1 MTDMTKNMTKK
12 NLYGYSKG
20 EEIFNWVSHTVGAGL
35 GIAALVLMIVFASI
49 GRGTAIDIVGVTI
62 FGATLIILYT
72 ISTLYHALTNEKA
85 KKVFKVLDHCSI
97 YVLIA
102 GTFTPICFSLIKT
115 VGYKMIILVSTVWI
129 TAVLGIVLYACFPKK
144 LKALHIILYI
154 VMGWSI
160 MFLAKDFIMG
170 LKIIDSM
177 STLYFL
183 LAGGIA
189 YTVGVIFYA
198 LKKVPYFHSVFH
210 LFVLGG
216 SVCHF
221 FAVMCLM

>member
-1 MTDMTKNMTKK
+1 MATK

-20 EEIFNWVSHTVGAGL
+20 EEIFNWVSHTVGGAL
-35 GIAALVLMIVFASI
+35 GVAALVLMIVF
-49 GRGTAIDIVGVTI
+49 TALGKGSAINIVGVSI

-85 KKVFKVLDHCSI
+85 KKVFKILDHCSI

-102 GTFTPICFSLIKT
+102 GTFTPICFFLINT
-115 VGYKMIILVSTVWI
+115 VGYKMIILVSAVWLAAI
-129 TAVLGIVLYACFPKK
+129 LGIVLYACFPKRF
-144 LKALHIILYI
+144 KALHMALYI
-154 VMGWSI
+154 IMGWSI
-160 MFLAKDFIMG
+160 IFLAKDFIIG
-170 LKIIDSM
+170 LKAINAM

-189 YTVGVIFYA
+189 YTVGVIFYVF
-198 LKKVPYFHSVFH
+198 KKVPYFHSVFH

-216 SVCHF
+216 SICHF
-221 FAVMCLM
+221 FAVMCLI

>member
-1 MTDMTKNMTKK
+1 MTSITKK
-12 NLYGYSKG
+12 NLYGYTKG

-35 GIAALVLMIVFASI
+35 GIAALVLMIVFAAI
-49 GRGTAIDIVGVTI
+49 GKGSALDIVGVCI

-102 GTFTPICFSLIKT
+102 GTFTPICFSLIDT
-115 VGYKMIILVSTVWI
+115 VGYKMIILVSAVWFAAI
-129 TAVLGIVLYACFPKK
+129 VGIILYACFPKK
-144 LKALHIILYI
+144 LKALHVILYI

-160 MFLAKDFIMG
+160 MFLAKDFIAG
-170 LKIIDSM
+170 LKLINAM
-177 STLYFL
+177 PTLYFL

-198 LKKVPYFHSVFH
+198 FKKVPYFHSVFH

-216 SVCHF
+216 SICHF
-221 FAVMCLM
+221 FAVMNLI

>member
-1 MTDMTKNMTKK
+1 MATK

-20 EEIFNWVSHTVGAGL
+20 EEIFNWVSHTVGGGL
-35 GIAALVLMIVFASI
+35 GIAALVLMIVFAAT
-49 GRGTAIDIVGVTI
+49 GTGTALDIVGVSI

-102 GTFTPICFSLIKT
+102 GTFTPICFSLIDT
-115 VGYKMIILVSTVWI
+115 VGYKMIILVCAVWFAAI
-129 TAVLGIVLYACFPKK
+129 LGIVLYACFPKK
-144 LKALHIILYI
+144 LKALHIALYV

-160 MFLAKDFIMG
+160 MFLAKDFIAG
-170 LKIIDSM
+170 LKAVNAM

-198 LKKVPYFHSVFH
+198 FKKVPYFHSVFH
-210 LFVLGG
+210 LFVLAG

-221 FAVMCLM
+221 FSVMCLI

>member
-1 MTDMTKNMTKK
+1 MATK

-20 EEIFNWVSHTVGAGL
+20 EEIFNWVSHTVGGGL
-35 GIAALVLMIVFASI
+35 GIAALVLMIVFAATGAGS
-49 GRGTAIDIVGVTI
+49 AIDIVGVSI

-102 GTFTPICFSLIKT
+102 GTFTPICFSLIDT
-115 VGYKMIILVSTVWI
+115 VGYKMIILVCAVWAAAI
-129 TAVLGIVLYACFPKK
+129 LGVVLYACFPKK
-144 LKALHIILYI
+144 FKALHIALYV

-160 MFLAKDFIMG
+160 MFLAKDFIAG
-170 LKIIDSM
+170 LKMINAM

-198 LKKVPYFHSVFH
+198 FKKVPYFHSIFH

-221 FAVMCLM
+221 FAVMCLI

>member
-1 MTDMTKNMTKK
+1 MATK

-20 EEIFNWVSHTVGAGL
+20 EEIFNWVSHTVGGGL
-35 GIAALVLMIVFASI
+35 GIAALVLMIVFAATGAGS
-49 GRGTAIDIVGVTI
+49 AIDIVGVSI

-102 GTFTPICFSLIKT
+102 GTFTPICFSLIDT
-115 VGYKMIILVSTVWI
+115 VGYKMIILVCAVWAAAI
-129 TAVLGIVLYACFPKK
+129 LGVVLYACFPKK
-144 LKALHIILYI
+144 LKALHIALYV

-160 MFLAKDFIMG
+160 MFLAKDFIAG
-170 LKIIDSM
+170 LKMINAM

-198 LKKVPYFHSVFH
+198 FKKVPYFHSIFH

-221 FAVMCLM
+221 FAVMCLI

>member
-1 MTDMTKNMTKK
+1 MTNIAKK
-12 NLYGYSKG
+12 NLFGYTKG

-35 GIAALVLMIVFASI
+35 GIAALVLMIVFAAI
-49 GRGTAIDIVGVTI
+49 GKGTAIDIVGVSI
-62 FGATLIILYT
+62 FGSTLIMLYT

-102 GTFTPICFSLIKT
+102 GTFTPICFSLIRT
-115 VGYKMIILVSTVWI
+115 VGYKMIILVSAVWACAI
-129 TAVLGIVLYACFPKK
+129 LGIVLYACFPKK

-154 VMGWSI
+154 AMGWSI
-160 MFLAKDFIMG
+160 IFLAKDFITG
-170 LKIIDSM
+170 LKTINAM

-216 SVCHF
+216 SICHF
-221 FAVMCLM
+221 FAVMCLI

>member
-1 MTDMTKNMTKK
+1 MTSIAKR
-12 NLYGYSKG
+12 NLFGYTKG

-35 GIAALVLMIVFASI
+35 GIAALVLMIVFAAI
-49 GRGTAIDIVGVTI
+49 GKGTAIDVAGVSI

-102 GTFTPICFSLIKT
+102 GTFTPICFTLIRT
-115 VGYKMIILVSTVWI
+115 VGYKMIILVSAVWACAI
-129 TAVLGIVLYACFPKK
+129 LGIVLYACFPKK
-144 LKALHIILYI
+144 FKVLHVILYI
-154 VMGWSI
+154 AMGWSI
-160 MFLAKDFIMG
+160 MFLAKDFIAG
-170 LKIIDSM
+170 LKTINAM

-221 FAVMCLM
+221 FAVMYLI

>member
-1 MTDMTKNMTKK
+1 MATK

-20 EEIFNWVSHTVGAGL
+20 EEIFNWVSHTVGGGL
-35 GIAALVLMIVFASI
+35 GIAALVLMIVFAATGAGS
-49 GRGTAIDIVGVTI
+49 AIDIVGVSI

-102 GTFTPICFSLIKT
+102 GTFTPICFSLIDT
-115 VGYKMIILVSTVWI
+115 VGYKMIILVCAVWAAAI
-129 TAVLGIVLYACFPKK
+129 LGVVLYACFPKK
-144 LKALHIILYI
+144 LKALHIALYV

-160 MFLAKDFIMG
+160 MFLAKDFIAG
-170 LKIIDSM
+170 LKMINAM

-189 YTVGVIFYA
+189 YTVGVVFYA
-198 LKKVPYFHSVFH
+198 FKKVPYFHSIFH

-221 FAVMCLM
+221 FAVMCLI

>member
-1 MTDMTKNMTKK
+1 MATK

-20 EEIFNWVSHTVGAGL
+20 EEIFNWVSHTVGGGL
-35 GIAALVLMIVFASI
+35 GIAALVLMIVFAAI
-49 GRGTAIDIVGVTI
+49 GTGTALDIVGVSI

-102 GTFTPICFSLIKT
+102 GTFTPICFSLIDT
-115 VGYKMIILVSTVWI
+115 VGYKMIILVSAIWAAAI
-129 TAVLGIVLYACFPKK
+129 LGIVLYACFPKK
-144 LKALHIILYI
+144 LKVLHVILYV

-160 MFLAKDFIMG
+160 MFIAKDFIAG
-170 LKIIDSM
+170 LKATDSM

-198 LKKVPYFHSVFH
+198 FKKVPYFHSVFH

-221 FAVMCLM
+221 FAVMQLI

>member
-1 MTDMTKNMTKK
+1 MTSITKK
-12 NLYGYSKG
+12 NLYGYTKG

-35 GIAALVLMIVFASI
+35 GIAALVLMIVFAAI
-49 GRGTAIDIVGVTI
+49 GKGSALDIVGVCI
-62 FGATLIILYT
+62 FGSTLIILYT

-102 GTFTPICFSLIKT
+102 GTFTPICFSLINT
-115 VGYKMIILVSTVWI
+115 VGYKMIILVSAVWFA
-129 TAVLGIVLYACFPKK
+129 AVVGIILYACFPKK
-144 LKALHIILYI
+144 LKALHIILY
-154 VMGWSI
+154 VLMGWSI
-160 MFLAKDFIMG
+160 MFLAKDFIAG
-170 LKIIDSM
+170 LKLINAM
-177 STLYFL
+177 PTLYFL

-198 LKKVPYFHSVFH
+198 FKKIPYFHSVFH

-216 SVCHF
+216 SICHF
-221 FAVMCLM
+221 FAVMNLI

>member
-1 MTDMTKNMTKK
+1 MTSIAKK

-20 EEIFNWVSHTVGAGL
+20 EEIFNWVSHTVGAAL
-35 GIAALVLMIVFASI
+35 GVAALVLMIVFAAI
-49 GRGTAIDIVGVTI
+49 GSGNALDIVGVCI
-62 FGATLIILYT
+62 FGATLIVLYT

-97 YVLIA
+97 YFLIA
-102 GTFTPICFSLIKT
+102 GTFTPICFSLIDT
-115 VGYKMIILVSTVWI
+115 IGYKMIVLVSAVWACAI
-129 TAVLGIVLYACFPKK
+129 IGTILYACFPIN
-144 LKALHIILYI
+144 KANNIIEFLY
-154 VMGWSI
+154 VAMGWSI
-160 MFLAKDFIMG
+160 MFIAKDFIAG
-170 LKIIDSM
+170 LKLISAM
-177 STLYFL
+177 PTLYFL

-198 LKKVPYFHSVFH
+198 FKKVPYFHSVFH

-221 FAVMCLM
+221 FAVMNLI

>member
-1 MTDMTKNMTKK
+1 MTKK

-20 EEIFNWVSHTVGAGL
+20 EEIFNAVSHGIGAGL
-35 GIAALVLMIVFASI
+35 GIAALVLMIIFAVT
-49 GRGTAIDIVGVTI
+49 GAGTAIDIVGVCI

-72 ISTLYHALTNEKA
+72 ISTIYHSLTNEKA
-85 KKVFKVLDHCSI
+85 KKIFRILDHCSI

-102 GTFTPICFSLIKT
+102 GTFTPICFSLIDT
-115 VGYKMIILVSTVWI
+115 VGYKMIILVSAIWAAAI
-129 TAVLGIVLYACFPKK
+129 LGIVLYACFPKK
-144 LKALHIILYI
+144 LKVLHVALYL

-160 MFLAKDFIMG
+160 MFLAKDFIAG
-170 LKIIDSM
+170 LRVANAM
-177 STLYFL
+177 ATLYFL

-198 LKKVPYFHSVFH
+198 FKKVPYFHSVFH

-216 SVCHF
+216 SICHF
-221 FAVMCLM
+221 FSVMCLI

>member
-1 MTDMTKNMTKK
+1 MTKK
-12 NLYGYSKG
+12 NLYGYTKG
-20 EEIFNWVSHTVGAGL
+20 EEIFNWISHTVGAGI
-35 GIAALVLMIVFASI
+35 GIAALVLMIVFVAI
-49 GRGTAIDIVGVTI
+49 GPGTALDIVGVCI

-102 GTFTPICFSLIKT
+102 GTFTPICFSLINT
-115 VGYKMIILVSTVWI
+115 VGYKMIILVSAIWA
-129 TAVLGIVLYACFPKK
+129 TAILGIVLYACFPKK
-144 LKALHIILYI
+144 FKALHVILYI
-154 VMGWSI
+154 AMGWSI
-160 MFLAKDFIMG
+160 MFIAKDFIAG
-170 LKIIDSM
+170 LKIVDAM

-210 LFVLGG
+210 IFVLGG

-221 FAVMCLM
+221 FAVLLYYI

>member
-1 MTDMTKNMTKK
+1 MTTK

-20 EEIFNWVSHTVGAGL
+20 EEIFNWVSHTVGGGL
-35 GIAALVLMIVFASI
+35 GIAALVLMIVFAAT
-49 GRGTAIDIVGVTI
+49 GTGAAIDIVGVSI

-85 KKVFKVLDHCSI
+85 KQVFKVLDHCSI

-102 GTFTPICFSLIKT
+102 GTFTPICFSLIRT
-115 VGYKMIILVSTVWI
+115 VGYKMIILVSAVWA
-129 TAVLGIVLYACFPKK
+129 TAIIGIVLYACFPKK
-144 LKALHIILYI
+144 LKALHIALYVI
-154 VMGWSI
+154 MGWSI
-160 MFLAKDFIMG
+160 MFLAKDFIAG
-170 LKIIDSM
+170 LKMINAM

-198 LKKVPYFHSVFH
+198 FKKVPYFHSVFH

-221 FAVMCLM
+221 FAVMCLI

>member
-1 MTDMTKNMTKK
+1 MTSITKK
-12 NLYGYSKG
+12 NLYGYTKG

-35 GIAALVLMIVFASI
+35 GIAALVLMIIFAAI
-49 GRGTAIDIVGVTI
+49 GNGRAIDIVGVCI

-72 ISTLYHALTNEKA
+72 ISTLYHALTHEKA

-97 YVLIA
+97 YLLIA
-102 GTFTPICFSLIKT
+102 GTFTPICFSLIDT
-115 VGYKMIILVSTVWI
+115 VGTKMIILVSLIWF
-129 TAVLGIVLYACFPKK
+129 TAILGVVLYACFPKK
-144 LKALHIILYI
+144 LKVLHIILYI
-154 VMGWSI
+154 AMGWSI
-160 MFLAKDFIMG
+160 MFLIKDFVAA
-170 LKIIDSM
+170 LRLTNSM

-183 LAGGIA
+183 IAGGIT

-198 LKKVPYFHSVFH
+198 FKKVPYFHSVFH

-221 FAVMCLM
+221 FAVMCLI

>member
-1 MTDMTKNMTKK
+1 MTTK

-20 EEIFNWVSHTVGAGL
+20 EEIFNWVSHTVGGGL
-35 GIAALVLMIVFASI
+35 GIAALVLMIVFAAI
-49 GRGTAIDIVGVTI
+49 GSGTAIDIVGVSI

-97 YVLIA
+97 YILIA
-102 GTFTPICFSLIKT
+102 GTFTPICFSLIDV
-115 VGYKMIILVSTVWI
+115 VGYKMIILVSAVWFSAI
-129 TAVLGIVLYACFPKK
+129 LGIVLYACFPKR
-144 LKALHIILYI
+144 LKALHIALYI
-154 VMGWSI
+154 LMGWSI
-160 MFLAKDFIMG
+160 LFLAKDFIAG
-170 LKIIDSM
+170 LKLINAM

-189 YTVGVIFYA
+189 YTVGVIFYVF
-198 LKKVPYFHSVFH
+198 KKIPYFHSIFH

-216 SVCHF
+216 SICHF
-221 FAVMCLM
+221 FAVMCLI

>member
-1 MTDMTKNMTKK
+1 MATK

-20 EEIFNWVSHTVGAGL
+20 EEIFNWVSHTVGGGL
-35 GIAALVLMIVFASI
+35 GIAALVLMIVFAAI
-49 GRGTAIDIVGVTI
+49 GAGSAIDIVGVSI

-102 GTFTPICFSLIKT
+102 GTFTPICFSLIDT
-115 VGYKMIILVSTVWI
+115 VGYKMIILVCAVWAAAI
-129 TAVLGIVLYACFPKK
+129 LGVVLYACFPKK
-144 LKALHIILYI
+144 FKALHIALYV

-160 MFLAKDFIMG
+160 MFLAKDFIAG
-170 LKIIDSM
+170 LKMINAM

-189 YTVGVIFYA
+189 YTVGVIFYTF
-198 LKKVPYFHSVFH
+198 KKVPYFHSIFH

-221 FAVMCLM
+221 FAVMCLI

>member
-1 MTDMTKNMTKK
+1 MTSIAKR
-12 NLYGYSKG
+12 NLFGYSKG

-35 GIAALVLMIVFASI
+35 GIAALVLMIVFAAI
-49 GRGTAIDIVGVTI
+49 GKGTAIDIVGVSI

-72 ISTLYHALTNEKA
+72 ISTLYHALTHEKA

-97 YVLIA
+97 YLLIA
-102 GTFTPICFSLIKT
+102 GTFTPICFSLIRT
-115 VGYKMIILVSTVWI
+115 VGYKMIILVSAVWACAI
-129 TAVLGIVLYACFPKK
+129 LGIVLYACFPKK
-144 LKALHIILYI
+144 LKVLHVILYI
-154 VMGWSI
+154 SMGWSI
-160 MFLAKDFIMG
+160 MFLAKDFIAG
-170 LKIIDSM
+170 LKIINAM

-198 LKKVPYFHSVFH
+198 FKKVPYFHSVFH

-216 SVCHF
+216 SICHF
-221 FAVMCLM
+221 FAVMCLI